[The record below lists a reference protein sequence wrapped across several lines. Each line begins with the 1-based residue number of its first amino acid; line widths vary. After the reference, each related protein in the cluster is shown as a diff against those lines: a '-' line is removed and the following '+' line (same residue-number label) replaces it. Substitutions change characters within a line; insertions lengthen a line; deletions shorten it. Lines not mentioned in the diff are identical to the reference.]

1 MDSPP
6 NRNLPTSPLAIK
18 VCEGVSLEPF
28 AVTKAQA
35 FRLLGQPTLV
45 RRWLYWTARSQ
56 PWVVVARQ
64 GGRGASTLIDFASL
78 KHAYS
83 RYIAGEEPPPMPSEG
98 KSQKSTR
105 RETRRVDWVLLE

>member
-6 NRNLPTSPLAIK
+6 NRSHLLTSPLAVR

-35 FRLLGQPTLV
+35 FRLVGQTKLV
-45 RRWLYWTARSQ
+45 QRWLYWTRQSQ
-56 PWVVVARQ
+56 PWVVIARE
-64 GGRGASTLIDFASL
+64 GARKPTLIDLASL

-83 RYIAGEEPPPMPSEG
+83 RYLAGDEPPPLPSEL
-98 KSQKSTR
+98 KQKKQR
-105 RETRRVDWVLLE
+105 RESRLMDSVLLE